1 MSDPLGGRPEEERA
15 SRAPDFFDRLLARHT
30 PAAVPPANVVR
41 LRPRLAGPF
50 ERAEAVRADGPD
62 PEQDTRGPLWPTSNQ
77 VPRGEGDVADST
89 VREIQF
95 RTERERTVVRPGRA
109 PSDEPASRPPAR
121 DLPETPLLRPATVVV
136 PAPRPVPDAARRT
149 AGRGEPERAFAQS
162 AVSVSLPS
170 GADAVPPAAVSAALR
185 PSVADTAAARDA
197 VRQGAGRRPG
207 RGGEQVVQVQIGRL
221 EVTAAG
227 ASPGNGDG
235 SRRPAP
241 TGRPAA
247 SLSLAD
253 YLARGSQ

>member
-15 SRAPDFFDRLLARHT
+15 SGAPDFFDRLLARHT

-50 ERAEAVRADGPD
+50 ERTEAVRADEPD
-62 PEQDTRGPLWPTSNQ
+62 PEQDTRGPLWPSSNQ
-77 VPRGEGDVADST
+77 VLRGEGDLADST

-121 DLPETPLLRPATVVV
+121 DLPEAPLLRPATVVV

-149 AGRGEPERAFAQS
+149 AGRGEPERGSAQS

-185 PSVADTAAARDA
+185 PSTADTAAARDA

-207 RGGEQVVQVQIGRL
+207 RGGEQVVQVRIGRL

-227 ASPGNGDG
+227 AAPGNGDG